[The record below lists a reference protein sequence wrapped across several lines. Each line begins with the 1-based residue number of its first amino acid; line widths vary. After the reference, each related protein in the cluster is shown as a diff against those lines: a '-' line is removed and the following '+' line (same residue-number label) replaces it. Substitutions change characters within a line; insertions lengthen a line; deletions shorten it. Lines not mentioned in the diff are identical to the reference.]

1 MKKVLA
7 LFYTLACV
15 SHSSSA
21 ADISTLDQI
30 PTQAEFR
37 ILSEDLGSALSYK
50 PLAPAE
56 PLGVTGFDLG
66 LVVSS
71 TDISRSSQIWSD
83 ATGGGEAISK
93 VYVPKLQISK
103 GLPLNLDVAAFYSK
117 IPSTNISVVGAELRY
132 AIIGGGVAMPAV
144 SIRGAITKLKGV
156 TQLALDTKSVD
167 ISVSKGFAMLT
178 PYAGVGRV
186 WVDST
191 PSPATLRTQEKFKQS
206 KVFVGANLNFGL
218 FNMALEGDKTG
229 EAESY
234 SVKLG
239 FRF

>member
-1 MKKVLA
+1 MKKILA
-7 LFYTLACV
+7 LFCTLACV
-15 SHSSSA
+15 TNYSSA
-21 ADISTLDQI
+21 ADISTL
-30 PTQAEFR
+30 QALAQSEFR

-71 TDISRSSQIWSD
+71 TDISRSSQLWSD
-83 ATGGGEAISK
+83 ATAGGEAVSK

-103 GLPLNLDVAAFYSK
+103 GLPLNLDIAAFYSK
-117 IPSTNISVVGAELRY
+117 IPSTNVSIVGGELRY

-144 SIRGAITKLKGV
+144 AIRGAVSKLKGV
-156 TQLALDTKSVD
+156 DQLDLDTKSVD
-167 ISVSKGFAMLT
+167 ISISKGFAMLT

-191 PSPATLRTQEKFKQS
+191 PSASTGLNEEKFKQS

-229 EAESY
+229 EAKSY

>member
-1 MKKVLA
+1 MKKILA
-7 LFYTLACV
+7 LFCMLAAA
-15 SHSSSA
+15 SHSA
-21 ADISTLDQI
+21 FAEDISTLQNLAQ
-30 PTQAEFR
+30 TEFR

-71 TDISRSSQIWSD
+71 TDISRSSQLWSK
-83 ATGGGEAISK
+83 ATNSGEAVSK

-103 GLPLNLDVAAFYSK
+103 GLPLNLDIAAFYSK
-117 IPSTNISVVGAELRY
+117 IPSTNVSIVGGELRY

-144 SIRGAITKLKGV
+144 AIRGAISKLKGV
-156 TQLALDTKSVD
+156 DQLDMDTKSVD
-167 ISVSKGFAMLT
+167 LSISKGFAMLT

-191 PSPATLRTQEKFKQS
+191 PSADTGLSEEKFKQS
-206 KVFVGANLNFGL
+206 KVFVGANLNFAL
-218 FNMALEGDKTG
+218 FNLALEGDKTG
-229 EAESY
+229 EAKSY
-234 SVKLG
+234 SIKLG

>member
-7 LFYTLACV
+7 LFCTLACV
-15 SHSSSA
+15 THYSSA
-21 ADISTLDQI
+21 ANISTLQSVAQ
-30 PTQAEFR
+30 PKFR

-71 TDISRSSQIWSD
+71 TDISRSSQIWSK
-83 ATGGGEAISK
+83 ATGNGEAISK

-117 IPSTNISVVGAELRY
+117 IPSTNISVVGGELRY

-167 ISVSKGFAMLT
+167 ISVSKGFTMLT

-191 PSPATLRTQEKFKQS
+191 PSSDTGLSEEKFKQS

-229 EAESY
+229 EAKAY